1 MRLKALYSYIGNTFV
16 IMNKNTYV
24 VLGYGRSGKESEKY
38 LLSLGHKVLVH
49 DDSQNKIPSINWN
62 EVIALVQSPGISPSH
77 PIHIEAQKH
86 QISICTDI
94 DLLQKRSPKAKYI
107 GITGTNGKSTTTT
120 LIGHILKAAGLNVAI
135 GGNIGVPALSLEEL
149 DETGWYVLELSSF
162 QLELSNTLELDAA
175 VWTNISPDH
184 LERHSS
190 IENYVSTKK
199 KIFDKAKWACIA
211 KDDEHSRKVSNQL
224 KVSHTTIAGELK
236 NCPADIWIDASGI
249 MHTDGMSFDCK
260 ELITLKGTHNWQNV
274 ALAFATT
281 RHILSASK
289 NIWEYIQTFPGL
301 AHRQQSFLT
310 VRNVEFVNDSK
321 ATNANACEKA
331 LKTYIGKNI
340 FWILGGVAK
349 TDGIDSLIPYFS
361 QIKKAYLI
369 GEAQDRFADTL
380 RDSIPLKKCSSLE
393 SAVIEAYSD
402 AKCEKS
408 AIVLLSPA
416 CASFDQF
423 RDFEHRG
430 EVFMQIVKKVNS

>member
-1 MRLKALYSYIGNTFV
+1 
-16 IMNKNTYV
+16 MNKNTYV

-38 LLSLGHKVLVH
+38 LLSIGHKVLVH

-62 EVIALVQSPGISPSH
+62 EVIGLVQSPGIPPSH
-77 PIHIEAQKH
+77 PIHIQAQKH

-107 GITGTNGKSTTTT
+107 GITGTNGKSTTTA
-120 LIGHILKAAGLNVAI
+120 LIGHILKEAGLKVEI
-135 GGNIGVPALSLEEL
+135 GGNIGIPSLTLEEL
-149 DETGWYVLELSSF
+149 GDDSWYVLELSSY
-162 QLELSNTLELDAA
+162 QLELSNSVALDAA

-190 IENYVSTKK
+190 IENYVNTKM

-211 KDDEHSRKVSNQL
+211 KDDEYSRNVSNQL
-224 KVSHTTIAGELK
+224 KISHVTIASELK
-236 NCPADIWIDASGI
+236 NCPADVWIDANGTI
-249 MHTDGMSFDCK
+249 HAKGMSFDCK
-260 ELITLKGTHNWQNV
+260 ELTTLKGSHNWQNV

-281 RHILSASK
+281 SHILGTSR

-301 AHRQQSFLT
+301 AHRQQS
-310 VRNVEFVNDSK
+310 VASIGNVEFINDSK
-321 ATNANACEKA
+321 ATNADACEKA
-331 LKTYIGKNI
+331 LRTYMGKNI

-349 TDGIDSLIPYFS
+349 TDGIDSLMPYFS

-369 GEAQDRFADTL
+369 GEAQDRFAQTL
-380 RDSIPLKKCSSLE
+380 RDSIPFKKCSSLD
-393 SAVIEAYSD
+393 SAVLEAYSD

-408 AIVLLSPA
+408 SIVLLSPS

-430 EVFMQIVKKVNS
+430 EVFIEAVKKVNS